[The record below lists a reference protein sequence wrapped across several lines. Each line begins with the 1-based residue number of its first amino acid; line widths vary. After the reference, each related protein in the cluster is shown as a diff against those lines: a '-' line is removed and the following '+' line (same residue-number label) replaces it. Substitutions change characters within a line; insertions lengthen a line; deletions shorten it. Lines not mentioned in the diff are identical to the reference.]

1 MKRKNTS
8 NYKKNKNKTLKKTK
22 AGKFGET
29 ETPSSEKARILERMK
44 KLMQANER
52 IMNEFMEIDNTIDVL
67 ERVSGPNIQ
76 NAINELLEKQDQLR
90 LLDEQYKQEYETLRQ
105 RVILLQ
111 QQKGGKKRTIKN
123 IWK

>member
-22 AGKFGET
+22 AGKLGET
-29 ETPSSEKARILERMK
+29 ETPSSEKTRILERMK

-52 IMNEFMEIDNTIDVL
+52 IMNDFMEIDNTIDVL